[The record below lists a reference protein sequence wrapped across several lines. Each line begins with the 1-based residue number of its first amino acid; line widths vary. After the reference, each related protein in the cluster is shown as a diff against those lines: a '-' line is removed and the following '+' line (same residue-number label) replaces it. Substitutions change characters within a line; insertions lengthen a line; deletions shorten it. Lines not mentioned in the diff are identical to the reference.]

1 MSVLFKALEKAAR
14 QNAEAQEPEPAD
26 AGGGAYGAVPLGAV
40 QPARRRSGLR
50 TAVRLLGLVFV
61 SLTGAVVA
69 ALLIFGD
76 DVQMLLADAFV
87 PTPAPVFAPAPA
99 PPPPAAPPAAPE
111 PAAPEPA
118 AAAVAPA
125 PAPAAEG
132 TQAPSPEPAPAPA
145 AEVAALP
152 PAEAPAAPATD
163 AAPAPAQP
171 AAAEPVAAPPADA
184 QAEAPAETPAEA
196 AAAPAEPAA
205 PAAVDPE
212 DDIALLMKEG
222 AARRAAAEGRA
233 APADAGPAVPAVAP
247 PSAVTAPVP
256 PERVAL
262 EDALAA
268 DQGRRDA
275 AALSAPITVGRDPG
289 ASGVGG
295 VSVSV
300 MARDTQASLAEAYTD
315 LVRGN
320 YGAALQT
327 YTAVAE
333 REPQEVAALAGRA
346 AALHKLRRLDEAQAA
361 YERVLAL
368 QPDNREALANM
379 ITLIGD
385 SAPRDAVRRLEALQ
399 AQAPDFS
406 PVPAQLGMLYA
417 RLGDVDRAAAALRRA
432 IGLSPDNALYH
443 YNLAVVTDRA
453 GRRADALRA
462 YQQVLQLIEAGAGG
476 GIDPQ
481 PVRQRVA
488 FLRARS

>member
-26 AGGGAYGAVPLGAV
+26 AGGGAYGAAPLGAV
-40 QPARRRSGLR
+40 PPTRRRNGLR

-61 SLTGAVVA
+61 SLTGALVA
-69 ALLIFGD
+69 ALLVFGD
-76 DVQMLLADAFV
+76 DVQLLLADAFD
-87 PTPAPVFAPAPA
+87 PTPAPVFAPAPPPTVAPAPEPEAAAQHPAAPAAVPAPEPLAPTAPPEVAQASAVEAAPAPAVEVAAA
-99 PPPPAAPPAAPE
+99 PPPEADP
-111 PAAPEPA
+111 
-118 AAAVAPA
+118 APA
-125 PAPAAEG
+125 VEAALAPSAEPTPAPAAEAAAG
-132 TQAPSPEPAPAPA
+132 PAEPA
-145 AEVAALP
+145 
-152 PAEAPAAPATD
+152 
-163 AAPAPAQP
+163 
-171 AAAEPVAAPPADA
+171 
-184 QAEAPAETPAEA
+184 AEA

-205 PAAVDPE
+205 ADPE

-222 AARRAAAEGRA
+222 AARRAAADGRA
-233 APADAGPAVPAVAP
+233 VPADAGPVVPAVAP
-247 PSAVTAPVP
+247 ASAVTAPEP
-256 PERVAL
+256 PERVSV

-275 AALSAPITVGRDPG
+275 AAVSAPITVGRDPG

-300 MARDTQASLAEAYTD
+300 MPRDTQASLAEAYTD

-327 YTAVAE
+327 YTAIAE
-333 REPQEVAALAGRA
+333 RDPREVAALAGRA
-346 AALHKLRRLDEAQAA
+346 AALHKLRRVDEAQAA